1 MCRRWQTRVKGR
13 DWYDLVWYVGRHP
26 QVRLSHLEERMRQSG
41 DYRDEMPLTRGRL
54 MELLR
59 QAVDQLD
66 VGRAQ
71 DDVVRFV
78 RDPRTIDVWSR
89 DFFREVV
96 QRIEIC

>member
-1 MCRRWQTRVKGR
+1 M
-13 DWYDLVWYVGRHP
+13 
-26 QVRLSHLEERMRQSG
+26 RLSHLEERMRQSG
-41 DYRDEMPLTRGRL
+41 DYRDETPLTRGRL

-66 VGRAQ
+66 VERAQ
-71 DDVVRFV
+71 DDMVRFV

-96 QRIEIC
+96 QRIEIFS

>member
-1 MCRRWQTRVKGR
+1 MSTNRGHRCILLR
-13 DWYDLVWYVGRHP
+13 YI
-26 QVRLSHLEERMRQSG
+26 EERMRQSG
-41 DYRDEMPLTRGRL
+41 DYRDETPLTRGRL
-54 MELLR
+54 MELLC